1 MASDNVVEYVLK
13 INANSSKVSLKQ
25 LSGELKKGQTQLDKT
40 GRKGQKA
47 FKKLGA
53 TALKAKAAIGTL
65 SSGLKSM
72 GTQLTLLGAG
82 FLYLLKSQADYINQ
96 LVDMSARTGI
106 AAEQLAGLKLAAEGS
121 GASFESVERGM
132 DRFLPKLLEVQRGT
146 GRTADL
152 FNDLGVAVEDDVTKK
167 MRDSGDVFNDVI
179 SSLGSM
185 EDQQKANAIAME
197 LFGRQA
203 GGMLIQ
209 SGALQNMDQFVDKAR
224 ELGPALDENG
234 IRKAQE
240 FQRGWA
246 EVKLGIMSF
255 VTELAE
261 GITGEKGIGASLSAL
276 ATKLPEWGKKVGDFF
291 ADLWSIIKPIG
302 DLILETIEFIRDP
315 IRGSARLVG
324 LGGIVDAPALSFA
337 APGYGALDFD
347 PEIAG
352 MITDAEKAKAR
363 VLAELGSTPEE
374 PIIDTRD
381 TKYAAAAMVRMKE
394 TKGATGATNKQI
406 EQEKILMDLIRDRV
420 QLIKDSLSTQA
431 RTVYELNEQII
442 KYEKIT
448 DTIEAGKK
456 LTGEQVLAQQNLN
469 ATLEKKDKAITAGL
483 KAEKD
488 AFKNINQEYISL
500 IELLEKTES
509 QLQNNEIGAE
519 EAANEMERI
528 ALSIAE
534 LKKESEELDLSWIEL
549 MDPNV
554 AEAFRSSLVLLGDGL
569 DQSMATANE
578 TIDEAL
584 DKLEKLAQ
592 TKISLNI
599 AANILD
605 IAGGDIVGG
614 VSNLFGQLA
623 ERGTVSQGTSDLVG
637 GVGSI
642 VTSLEQLGSQLAKA
656 EDEALDKYINELVIA
671 QEKASGKKLSDEEI
685 KAIENGL
692 SSSEVERIK
701 EQGRKDM
708 VRARLENMASFISLA
723 ITELP
728 IILLEVLP
736 PMLTKLGANIIQAIF
751 QLPGRLIS
759 GIVNGF
765 IEAMKMLGQIIGD
778 FFGGAASAVFEDT
791 KSALGGM
798 VENVGNF
805 FGGLFGGGKRQGGRF
820 ISARSGIRFT
830 GMRDQMAQL
839 HRNEFVV
846 SESGAMPQGVKRIMN
861 ERGGGGGGGV
871 VINIHADVVERNA
884 IDSLIRKIERQ
895 YQNFGTSTSTLFGET
910 A

>member
-25 LSGELKKGQTQLDKT
+25 LSGELKKGQNELQKT
-40 GRKGQKA
+40 GVKGQKA

-53 TALKAKAAIGTL
+53 SAMKAKAAIGTL
-65 SSGLKSM
+65 GRGLKSM
-72 GTQLTLLGAG
+72 GTQLTLLGGG
-82 FLYLLKSQADYINQ
+82 FLYLLKTQADYVNQ

-209 SGALQNMDQFVDKAR
+209 SGALQSMDEFVDKAR

-291 ADLWSIIKPIG
+291 GELWRIIKPIG

-315 IRGSARLVG
+315 AKGAARLAG
-324 LGGIVDAPALSFA
+324 LGGVVDADPFSYASGYAGIGEGLSSEYTERLKKGMLGEGIVIAETEKPDPPTPPKPASYRSFS
-337 APGYGALDFD
+337 PKTTGA
-347 PEIAG
+347 
-352 MITDAEKAKAR
+352 T
-363 VLAELGSTPEE
+363 
-374 PIIDTRD
+374 
-381 TKYAAAAMVRMKE
+381 
-394 TKGATGATNKQI
+394 GATGATNKQI

-469 ATLEKKDKAITAGL
+469 ATLEKKDKVITAGL

-528 ALSIAE
+528 ALSIAD

-569 DQSMATANE
+569 DESMATANE

-623 ERGTVSQGTSDLVG
+623 EKGRVSQGTADLVG

-656 EDEALDKYINELVIA
+656 EDEALDKYINQLVLA

-685 KAIENGL
+685 KAIEDGL

-798 VENVGNF
+798 VENVSDF

-861 ERGGGGGGGV
+861 ERGGGGGGV

-884 IDSLIRKIERQ
+884 IDSLVRKIERQ
-895 YQNFGTSTSTLFGET
+895 FQNFGTSTSTLFGET

>member
-13 INANSSKVSLKQ
+13 INANSGKVSLKQ
-25 LSGELKKGQTQLDKT
+25 LSGELKKGQNELQKT
-40 GRKGQKA
+40 GVKGQKA

-53 TALKAKAAIGTL
+53 SAMKAKAAIGTL
-65 SSGLKSM
+65 GRGLKSM
-72 GTQLTLLGAG
+72 GTQLTLLGGG
-82 FLYLLKSQADYINQ
+82 FLYLLKTQADYVNQ

-209 SGALQNMDQFVDKAR
+209 SGALQSMDEFVDKAR

-261 GITGEKGIGASLSAL
+261 GITGEQGVGASLSAL
-276 ATKLPEWGKKVGDFF
+276 AKQLPEMGKSVAAFFREIMQFIEPMVATIKEAVDYIRNPFSAESIATSLSFMGGTKLPDASE
-291 ADLWSIIKPIG
+291 IG
-302 DLILETIEFIRDP
+302 E
-315 IRGSARLVG
+315 S
-324 LGGIVDAPALSFA
+324 SFA
-337 APGYGALDFD
+337 KMIKNRSIGITVSEMLPTPPKPASYRSFSPKTTGA
-347 PEIAG
+347 
-352 MITDAEKAKAR
+352 T
-363 VLAELGSTPEE
+363 
-374 PIIDTRD
+374 
-381 TKYAAAAMVRMKE
+381 
-394 TKGATGATNKQI
+394 GATGATNKQI

-469 ATLEKKDKAITAGL
+469 ATLEKKDKVITAGL

-488 AFKNINQEYISL
+488 AFKNINDEYISL
-500 IELLEKTES
+500 IQLLEKTES

-549 MDPNV
+549 MNPNV

-584 DKLEKLAQ
+584 EKLEKLAQ

-656 EDEALDKYINELVIA
+656 EDEALDKYINELVLA

-685 KAIENGL
+685 KAIEDGL

-798 VENVGNF
+798 VENVSDF

-884 IDSLIRKIERQ
+884 IDSLVRKIERQ
-895 YQNFGTSTSTLFGET
+895 FQNFGTSTSTLFGET